1 MPETTG
7 EPFFL
12 PLGEGQGEGEGT
24 GAPGPSP
31 RHRPLWRTAV
41 PTLLALIG
49 FAANS
54 LLCRAALENGAWRI
68 DAASFTS
75 LRLTSGALVLWL
87 LLWMRGDGGRRGSW
101 GSALALFAYAAGFS
115 LAYVRIPAGVGALI
129 LFGCVQATMLGVG
142 LFRGERPPVL
152 EWVGLAMA
160 LGGLLVL
167 RLPGATA
174 PDPLGATLMAGAG
187 VAWGVYSLRGR
198 GNADPLAATAD
209 NFLRSVPMTLGLS
222 VLALPV
228 LGAPHATPAGVGL
241 AVASGALA
249 SGLGYSLWYAA
260 LPHLTAMRAAVVQL
274 AVPVVAAVGGVL
286 LLGESL
292 TPRLVG
298 AGSAL
303 MCGVFLALL
312 ARQRKTPAASR

>member
-1 MPETTG
+1 MRP
-7 EPFFL
+7 PWK
-12 PLGEGQGEGEGT
+12 T
-24 GAPGPSP
+24 GA
-31 RHRPLWRTAV
+31 LTV
-41 PTLLALIG
+41 LALLG

-54 LLCRAALENGAWRI
+54 LLCRAALGEGAWRI
-68 DAASFTS
+68 DAASFTT
-75 LRLTSGALVLWL
+75 LRLVSGALVLGL
-87 LLWMRGDGGRRGSW
+87 LLRARGGGSSVRRGSW
-101 GSALALFAYAAGFS
+101 GSAVALFAYAAGFS
-115 LAYVRIPAGVGALI
+115 LAYVRIPAGVGAVL

-142 LFRGERPPVL
+142 LFRGERPRVL

-160 LGGLLVL
+160 LGGLIVL

-174 PDPLGATLMAGAG
+174 PDALGATLMAGAG

-209 NFLRSVPMTLGLS
+209 NFLRAVPLTLGLS
-222 VLALPV
+222 ALALLV
-228 LGAPHATPAGVGL
+228 LERPHATLPGVGL

-249 SGLGYSLWYAA
+249 SGVGYSLWYAA

-286 LLGESL
+286 LLGETL
-292 TPRLVG
+292 TARLVG

-303 MCGVFLALL
+303 VCGVLLTLL
-312 ARQRKTPAASR
+312 ARQRKASAPAR

>member
-1 MPETTG
+1 MK
-7 EPFFL
+7 
-12 PLGEGQGEGEGT
+12 
-24 GAPGPSP
+24 
-31 RHRPLWRTAV
+31 TAV
-41 PTLLALIG
+41 LTVLALVG

-54 LLCRAALENGAWRI
+54 LLCRAALAGGGRLI
-68 DAASFTS
+68 DAASFTGV
-75 LRLTSGALVLWL
+75 RLLSGALVLAVL
-87 LLWMRGDGGRRGSW
+87 LRGSGRRYQDGSW

-142 LFRGERPPVL
+142 LFRGERPRVL
-152 EWVGLAMA
+152 EWLGLAMA
-160 LGGLLVL
+160 LGGLIVL

-209 NFLRSVPMTLGLS
+209 NFLRGVPMTLGLS
-222 VLALPV
+222 LLAPLA
-228 LGAPHATPAGVGL
+228 LGAPRATLEGVGL

-249 SGLGYSLWYAA
+249 SGVGYSLWYAA

-274 AVPVVAAVGGVL
+274 AVPVVAAAGGVL
-286 LLGESL
+286 LLGETL
-292 TPRLVG
+292 TLRLVG
-298 AGSAL
+298 AGGAL
-303 MCGVFLALL
+303 LCGVFLALG
-312 ARQRKTPAASR
+312 ARHRQAAR

>member
-1 MPETTG
+1 V
-7 EPFFL
+7 
-12 PLGEGQGEGEGT
+12 
-24 GAPGPSP
+24 
-31 RHRPLWRTAV
+31 WKTA
-41 PTLLALIG
+41 TLTVLALIG

-75 LRLTSGALVLWL
+75 IRLLSGAGVLWL
-87 LLWMRGDGGRRGSW
+87 LLRARGGGERRGSW

-115 LAYVRIPAGVGALI
+115 LAYVRIPTGVGALL

-142 LFRGERPPVL
+142 LFRGERPRVL
-152 EWVGLAMA
+152 EWVGLALA

-174 PDPLGATLMAGAG
+174 PDALGATLMAGAG

-222 VLALPV
+222 ALALLV
-228 LGAPHATPAGVGL
+228 QGAPRATPMGVGL

-249 SGLGYSLWYAA
+249 SGVGYSLWYAA
-260 LPHLTAMRAAVVQL
+260 LPHLTALRAAVVQL
-274 AVPVVAAVGGVL
+274 AVPVVAAAGGVL
-286 LLGESL
+286 LLGETL

-303 MCGVFLALL
+303 LCGVLLALM
-312 ARQRKTPAASR
+312 ARQRTA

>member
-1 MPETTG
+1 MSE
-7 EPFFL
+7 L
-12 PLGEGQGEGEGT
+12 P
-24 GAPGPSP
+24 P
-31 RHRPLWRTAV
+31 WWKTAAL
-41 PTLLALIG
+41 TLLALLG

-54 LLCRAALENGAWRI
+54 LLCRAALENGASRI
-68 DAASFTS
+68 DAASFTTV
-75 LRLTSGALVLWL
+75 RLVSGAAVLWL
-87 LLWMRGDGGRRGSW
+87 LLRVRGGTGAERRGSW

-129 LFGCVQATMLGVG
+129 LFGCVQATMLGMG
-142 LFRGERPPVL
+142 LFRGERPRPL
-152 EWVGLAMA
+152 EWLGLAMA

-174 PDPLGATLMAGAG
+174 PDALGATLMAGAG

-209 NFLRSVPMTLGLS
+209 NFLRGVPMTLGLS
-222 VLALPV
+222 VLGLV
-228 LGAPHATPAGVGL
+228 LEAPRVTPAGVGL

-249 SGLGYSLWYAA
+249 SGVGYSLWYAA

-286 LLGESL
+286 LLGETL
-292 TPRLVG
+292 TVRLVG

-303 MCGVFLALL
+303 LCGVFLALL
-312 ARQRKTPAASR
+312 ARQRKAPTPSR

>member
-1 MPETTG
+1 MTSP
-7 EPFFL
+7 L
-12 PLGEGQGEGEGT
+12 PPGEGRGEGAGRPGLPPRQQT
-24 GAPGPSP
+24 GV
-31 RHRPLWRTAV
+31 L
-41 PTLLALIG
+41 TLLALIG

-75 LRLTSGALVLWL
+75 IRLASGAGVLWL
-87 LLWMRGDGGRRGSW
+87 LLRMRGSTSGARKGSW
-101 GSALALFAYAAGFS
+101 GSALALFTYAAGFS
-115 LAYVRIPAGVGALI
+115 LAYVRIPAGAGALI

-142 LFRGERPPVL
+142 LFRGERPRAL
-152 EWVGLAMA
+152 EWLGLAMA
-160 LGGLLVL
+160 LGGLIVL

-198 GNADPLAATAD
+198 STADPLAATAD
-209 NFLRSVPMTLGLS
+209 NFLRGVPMTLGLS
-222 VLALPV
+222 LLAPLA
-228 LGAPHATPAGVGL
+228 LGAPRATVEGVGL

-249 SGLGYSLWYAA
+249 SGVGYSLWYAA

-286 LLGESL
+286 LLGETL
-292 TPRLVG
+292 TVRLVG

-303 MCGVFLALL
+303 LCGVFLALT
-312 ARQRKTPAASR
+312 AQRRPGRRRAA

>member
-1 MPETTG
+1 MKS
-7 EPFFL
+7 
-12 PLGEGQGEGEGT
+12 LGKT
-24 GAPGPSP
+24 VA
-31 RHRPLWRTAV
+31 LTV
-41 PTLLALIG
+41 LALLG

-54 LLCRAALENGAWRI
+54 LLCRAALGDGAWRI

-75 LRLTSGALVLWL
+75 LRLLSGALVLGL
-87 LLWMRGDGGRRGSW
+87 LLRARGGGGGARRGSW
-101 GSALALFAYAAGFS
+101 GSAVALFAYAAGFS
-115 LAYVRIPAGVGALI
+115 LAYVRISAGVGAVL

-142 LFRGERPPVL
+142 LFRGERPRVL

-160 LGGLLVL
+160 LGGLIVL

-174 PDPLGATLMAGAG
+174 PDALGATLMAGAG

-209 NFLRSVPMTLGLS
+209 NFLRSVPLTLGLS
-222 VLALPV
+222 ALALLALERPHVTPV
-228 LGAPHATPAGVGL
+228 GVGL

-249 SGLGYSLWYAA
+249 SGVGYSLWYAA

-274 AVPVVAAVGGVL
+274 AVPVVAALGGVL

-292 TPRLVG
+292 SVRLVG

-303 MCGVFLALL
+303 VCGVLLTLL
-312 ARQRKTPAASR
+312 ARQRKARAPARQE

>member
-1 MPETTG
+1 MSE
-7 EPFFL
+7 
-12 PLGEGQGEGEGT
+12 
-24 GAPGPSP
+24 
-31 RHRPLWRTAV
+31 RPAWRTATFTV
-41 PTLLALIG
+41 LALIG

-75 LRLTSGALVLWL
+75 LRLLSGALVLAL
-87 LLWMRGDGGRRGSW
+87 LLRVRGGGARRGSW

-115 LAYVRIPAGVGALI
+115 LAYVRIPAGVGALL

-142 LFRGERPPVL
+142 LFRGERPRPL
-152 EWVGLAMA
+152 EWLGLAMA

-209 NFLRSVPMTLGLS
+209 NFLRSVPMTVALS
-222 VLALPV
+222 VLGL
-228 LGAPHATPAGVGL
+228 LTLEAPRATPMGVGL

-249 SGLGYSLWYAA
+249 SGVGYSLWYAA

-274 AVPVVAAVGGVL
+274 AVPVVAAAGGVL
-286 LLGESL
+286 LLGETL
-292 TPRLVG
+292 TVRLVG

-303 MCGVFLALL
+303 LCGVLLALT
-312 ARQRKTPAASR
+312 ARQRKV

>member
-1 MPETTG
+1 MKSMG
-7 EPFFL
+7 K
-12 PLGEGQGEGEGT
+12 
-24 GAPGPSP
+24 
-31 RHRPLWRTAV
+31 TAALTV
-41 PTLLALIG
+41 LALIG

-54 LLCRAALENGAWRI
+54 LLCRAALGDGAWRI

-75 LRLTSGALVLWL
+75 LRLISGALVLGL
-87 LLWMRGDGGRRGSW
+87 LLRARGGGGRAGRGSW
-101 GSALALFAYAAGFS
+101 GSAVALFAYAAGFS
-115 LAYVRIPAGVGALI
+115 LAYVRISAGVGAVL

-142 LFRGERPPVL
+142 LFRGERPRVL

-160 LGGLLVL
+160 LGGLIVL

-174 PDPLGATLMAGAG
+174 PDALGATLMAGAG

-209 NFLRSVPMTLGLS
+209 NFLRSVPLTLGLS
-222 VLALPV
+222 ALAL
-228 LGAPHATPAGVGL
+228 LALERPHATLSGVGL

-249 SGLGYSLWYAA
+249 SGVGYSLWYAA

-274 AVPVVAAVGGVL
+274 AVPVVAALGGVL

-292 TPRLVG
+292 TARLVG

-303 MCGVFLALL
+303 VCGVLLTLL
-312 ARQRKTPAASR
+312 ARQHKAAAPAR

>member
-1 MPETTG
+1 MK
-7 EPFFL
+7 
-12 PLGEGQGEGEGT
+12 
-24 GAPGPSP
+24 
-31 RHRPLWRTAV
+31 TAALTV
-41 PTLLALIG
+41 LALLG

-54 LLCRAALENGAWRI
+54 LLCRAALGDGAWRI
-68 DAASFTS
+68 DAASFTT
-75 LRLTSGALVLWL
+75 LRLVSGALVLGL
-87 LLWMRGDGGRRGSW
+87 LLRARGGGGGVRRGSW
-101 GSALALFAYAAGFS
+101 GSAVALFAYAAGFS
-115 LAYVRIPAGVGALI
+115 LAYVRISAGVGAVL

-142 LFRGERPPVL
+142 LFRGERPRVL

-160 LGGLLVL
+160 LGGLIVL

-198 GNADPLAATAD
+198 GNADPLAATAG
-209 NFLRSVPMTLGLS
+209 NFLRSVPLTLGLS
-222 VLALPV
+222 ALALLT
-228 LGAPHATPAGVGL
+228 LGRPHATPSGVGL

-249 SGLGYSLWYAA
+249 SGVGYSLWYAA

-274 AVPVVAAVGGVL
+274 SVPVVAALGGVL

-292 TPRLVG
+292 TARLVG

-303 MCGVFLALL
+303 VGGVLLTLL
-312 ARQRKTPAASR
+312 ARQRKVPAPAR